1 MKTPVT
7 AAPGIVAL
15 KPGTLAP
22 KQPPASL
29 ERPAPSRNPIQR
41 PGVGIAPKLEVSGL
55 PPPPQ
60 RDGVYHGHSPQ
71 LQPTPP
77 SHVSSPTARSP
88 GFALQ
93 GAISPEGGDFQ
104 AQQPQQHARPPLLS
118 QPRAFTQAP
127 PMAMADAMD
136 TSPTQPLMPRSAMA
150 AQLSSAFYPFQKHY
164 DQLGKLTRPV
174 SLTPRFVFMELCSS
188 YIDSVGVEQEY
199 DAQADMLDDDHH
211 EEGVVESGSYVPGF
225 QHPPTTGQPRIGLS
239 GPPVINPHSG
249 EIDPGSYE
257 GTNPL
262 FGHFEPMLD
271 PDPFGLSASMHFRTP
286 FSYEQNHVRQ

>member
-1 MKTPVT
+1 
-7 AAPGIVAL
+7 
-15 KPGTLAP
+15 
-22 KQPPASL
+22 
-29 ERPAPSRNPIQR
+29 
-41 PGVGIAPKLEVSGL
+41 
-55 PPPPQ
+55 
-60 RDGVYHGHSPQ
+60 
-71 LQPTPP
+71 
-77 SHVSSPTARSP
+77 
-88 GFALQ
+88 
-93 GAISPEGGDFQ
+93 
-104 AQQPQQHARPPLLS
+104 
-118 QPRAFTQAP
+118 
-127 PMAMADAMD
+127 
-136 TSPTQPLMPRSAMA
+136 MA

-174 SLTPRFVFMELCSS
+174 SLTPRFVFVELCSS